1 MNLHSDELA
10 YEIEDPADMTLL
22 RHPPGAYT
30 LALQVVPLGNVVPHE
45 HFHGQRV
52 AELSARLVQEGR
64 LINPPVVARQVG
76 ANQGEQ
82 YVVLDGATRLTA
94 FRHLGYPYIIVQVV
108 DFVQQQVQLTSWSH
122 AVYGGSVAG
131 LLDLLHAVDGLHLTP
146 SAEANPA
153 NGELPPG
160 ALGHLTTVDNKSFV
174 LEVRP
179 LSSSGSGDGR
189 DTWLGVLNQM
199 VEAYGRWGN
208 VERTLNTDMESLAA
222 QFPELAALF
231 VFPHFTPQLIM
242 ELAGQGRTV
251 PAGITRFVIPG
262 RVLRLNAPLDKLVA
276 DEPLA
281 AKQEW
286 LNELIRQKL
295 RDRQVR
301 FYEEPV
307 VLLDE

>member
-10 YEIEDPADMTLL
+10 YELEDPADMALL
-22 RHPPGAYT
+22 RYQPGDNA
-30 LALQVVPLGNVVPHE
+30 LALQMVPLEKVIPHE

-52 AELSARLVQEGR
+52 AELTARLVQEGR

-76 ANQGEQ
+76 AKQGEQ

-131 LLDLLHAVDGLHLTP
+131 LLELLRAVDGLYLTP

-153 NGELPPG
+153 NGELPPN
-160 ALGHLTTVDNKSFV
+160 ALGHLTTIDNESFV

-179 LSSSGSGDGR
+179 QSSSGRGDEHEG
-189 DTWLGVLNQM
+189 WLGVLNRM

-208 VERTLNTDMESLAA
+208 VERTLNTDMESLGA

-242 ELAGQGRTV
+242 ELASQGRTV